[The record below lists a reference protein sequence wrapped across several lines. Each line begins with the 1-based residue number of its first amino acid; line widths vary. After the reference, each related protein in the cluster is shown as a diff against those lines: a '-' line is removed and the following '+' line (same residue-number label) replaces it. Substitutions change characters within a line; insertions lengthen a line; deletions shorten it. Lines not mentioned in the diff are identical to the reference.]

1 MCIAGD
7 DVWHLDCDKVR
18 AEQGIHTGLI
28 TIILIHIRSCAIYIT
43 FCVFKLFCLSVM
55 DTLTCCYTDTESSS
69 EGSRSRSRTRSV
81 GTTPS
86 PPG

>member
-18 AEQGIHTGLI
+18 AEQGIH
-28 TIILIHIRSCAIYIT
+28 
-43 FCVFKLFCLSVM
+43 
-55 DTLTCCYTDTESSS
+55 TDTESSS